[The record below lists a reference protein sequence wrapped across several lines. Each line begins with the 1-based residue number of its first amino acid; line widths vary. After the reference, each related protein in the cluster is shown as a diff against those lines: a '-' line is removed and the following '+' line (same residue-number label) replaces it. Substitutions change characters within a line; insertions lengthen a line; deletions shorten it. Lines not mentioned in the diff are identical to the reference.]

1 MNSQAAK
8 NANFLQYLHNA
19 PKSVK
24 APIVKS
30 CGKGETL
37 ALCECVDNVLRS
49 NIRLTKKEYNK
60 LAKHKDVL
68 RKIRS
73 TKGSWEKRK
82 KVIQK
87 GDGIPAIAAILSVV
101 VPALIEIIKQK

>member
-1 MNSQAAK
+1 M
-8 NANFLQYLHNA
+8 
-19 PKSVK
+19 
-24 APIVKS
+24 
-30 CGKGETL
+30 

-49 NIRLTKKEYNK
+49 NVRLTDRELKN

-82 KVIQK
+82 KVIQQ

-101 VPALIEIIKQK
+101 VPALIEIINQK